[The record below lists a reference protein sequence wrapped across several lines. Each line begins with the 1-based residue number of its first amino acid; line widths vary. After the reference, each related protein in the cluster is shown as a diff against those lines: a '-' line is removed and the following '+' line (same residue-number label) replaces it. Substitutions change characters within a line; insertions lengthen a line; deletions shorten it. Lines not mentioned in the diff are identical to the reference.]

1 MGRTAW
7 LPMPC
12 SGCPLSKLQC
22 LAREERT
29 ANCEGLHHRIRMV
42 RLAELGGRRAARR
55 SRLLVLVFQQPDVS
69 WPILYLKVVPIKASV
84 APFDSLF
91 VTVTKN
97 RLGDVVH
104 SSPGS
109 DHCLRRVWREAD
121 HEATDYEIAVM
132 DLLEGQYKYPIG
144 ILPVEGWSRDED
156 IAQNFEDAAICSCAN
171 FPHPFK
177 IS

>member
-7 LPMPC
+7 LPMPR

-22 LAREERT
+22 VARKERT

-97 RLGDVVH
+97 RLGDV
-104 SSPGS
+104 
-109 DHCLRRVWREAD
+109 
-121 HEATDYEIAVM
+121 ATDYEIVVM
-132 DLLEGQYKYPIG
+132 DLLEGQYKYP
-144 ILPVEGWSRDED
+144 LASSALSQSRDGPVM
-156 IAQNFEDAAICSCAN
+156 SL
-171 FPHPFK
+171 K
-177 IS
+177 ISRRTSKTLRFAVARTSFISSRFRRRHESNAFSN